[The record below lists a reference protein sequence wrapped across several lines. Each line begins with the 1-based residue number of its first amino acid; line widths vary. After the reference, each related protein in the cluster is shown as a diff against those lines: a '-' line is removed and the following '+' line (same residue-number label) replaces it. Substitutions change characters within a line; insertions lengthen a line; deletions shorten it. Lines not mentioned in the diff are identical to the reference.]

1 MTRLYMTA
9 FYLGSY
15 YFSKS
20 LKMLLFISIVVFPIS
35 TTVWA
40 GTRPDGLYAHMQTS
54 KGEIVLQLFFQR
66 APLTVS
72 NFVGL
77 AEGNKE
83 WKDPLGLQTKKTR
96 YFDGLIFH
104 RVIRGFMIQGGDPR
118 GNGTG
123 GPGYTF
129 PDEFH
134 PDLKHNKPGILS
146 MANAGANTNGSQFF
160 ITHVPT
166 PHLDNKHSVFGEV
179 VEGMNVVN
187 VIEKGDLIK
196 AVTIIRKGELAKSFD
211 PESAEKFAAEHIKK
225 LTENNKKIIPQTT
238 AKFDP
243 AKVPDPGQIAV
254 DEVSADILV
263 VAYRGVRTTK
273 QNIYYD
279 RSGAKEVAKKLTDLA
294 RRKKINFSIL
304 IDQFTDMP
312 HQKRLPSIS
321 VKQPGF
327 PEFLKP
333 SLKLKVGQISDPVDS
348 PFGFL
353 IFRRVSLEIV
363 TASHILISH
372 EDAQRATS
380 KRDRK
385 EARNL
390 VEQVMK
396 DLKSGKEF
404 AELARQYS
412 DGPSGPKGGSLGRF
426 TRGQMVPEFDKAVF
440 NLKPG
445 AVSEIVETQFG
456 FHIIKRMN

>member
-1 MTRLYMTA
+1 MTT
-9 FYLGSY
+9 FHSGI
-15 YFSKS
+15 FHFFKS
-20 LKMLLFISIVVFPIS
+20 LTMLLFISTAAFLIS

-40 GTRPDGLYAHMQTS
+40 GTHPDGLYAHMQTS

-66 APLTVS
+66 VPLTVS

-77 AEGNKE
+77 AEGSKE
-83 WKDPLGLQTKKTR
+83 WKDPVTGQTKKTR

-104 RVIRGFMIQGGDPR
+104 RVIKGFMIQGGDPL

-166 PHLDNKHSVFGEV
+166 AHLDNRHSVFGEV

-187 VIEKGDLIK
+187 AIEKGDLIQ
-196 AVTIIRKGELAKSFD
+196 AVTIIRKGESAKSFD
-211 PESAEKFAAEHIKK
+211 PEAAEKFIAERNKK
-225 LTENNKKIIPQTT
+225 LTEKNKKIIPQTT
-238 AKFDP
+238 AELDP
-243 AKVPDPGQIAV
+243 AKVPDSGQTAA
-254 DEVSADILV
+254 DEASADMLV
-263 VAYRGVRTTK
+263 VAYRGVRTPK

-279 RSGAKEVAKKLTDLA
+279 KSGAEEVAQKLTDLA
-294 RRKKINFSIL
+294 RRKGVNFSDL

-312 HQKRLPSIS
+312 QQTKLPLIS
-321 VKQPGF
+321 AKQPNF

-333 SLKLKVGQISDPVDS
+333 SLKLKEGQISDPVDS
-348 PFGFL
+348 PFGYL
-353 IFRRVSLEIV
+353 IFRRVSMEVV
-363 TASHILISH
+363 TASHILITH
-372 EDAQRATS
+372 EDAQRTTS

-385 EARNL
+385 EARKL
-390 VEQVMK
+390 AEQILK
-396 DLKSGKEF
+396 ELKSGKDF
-404 AELARQYS
+404 AELARQHS
-412 DGPSGPKGGSLGRF
+412 DGPSGPKGGDLGRF

-440 NLKPG
+440 KLKQG
-445 AVSEIVETQFG
+445 TVSDIVETQFG
-456 FHIIKRMN
+456 YHIIKRMK